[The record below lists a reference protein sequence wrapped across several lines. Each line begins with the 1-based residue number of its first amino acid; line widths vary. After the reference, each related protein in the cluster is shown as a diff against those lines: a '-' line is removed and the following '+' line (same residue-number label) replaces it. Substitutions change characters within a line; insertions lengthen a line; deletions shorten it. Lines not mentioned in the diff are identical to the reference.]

1 MALQAGGDSA
11 GREGAGPGRC
21 LTAETRSISSRW
33 KRLCRPGRQARDR
46 APGAGQGGQGWARGL
61 GVEQGA
67 RRGPGGQARDRGPHL
82 LQPRGL
88 CPCLLPAAQF
98 LGSTPRPAPPSICK
112 SQCLGDSQPPPDP
125 VIPQVHAA
133 DSASYWHPNST
144 WPRGAPQL
152 PLSSRRG
159 PRRPPCFSP
168 ERPPPRSGLFT
179 PRCPES
185 PLGLFASH
193 QRCRGQRGHSQHRTP
208 PAQPRLWGTPPPS
221 ARGPLRQERGKRTG
235 RGGRLRGGKQVLR
248 AHCVPRP
255 PPPGRRGVAPQG
267 RAGCVSMPSRLPL
280 TLSAR
285 TRSALPTFNVDRNT
299 AKRPE
304 WGPSGAGSV
313 LAVRMG

>member
-61 GVEQGA
+61 SVEQGA
-67 RRGPGGQARDRGPHL
+67 RGGPGGQARDRGPHL

-98 LGSTPRPAPPSICK
+98 LGSTPRPVPPSICK
-112 SQCLGDSQPPPDP
+112 SQCLGDSQPPPHP

-152 PLSSRRG
+152 PLSSLRG

-168 ERPPPRSGLFT
+168 ERPPPCSGLFT
-179 PRCPES
+179 PRCPAS

-221 ARGPLRQERGKRTG
+221 ARGPLRQERGKRKGQEEEGFGAGAGAAGALRPSAPTAWETG
-235 RGGRLRGGKQVLR
+235 RRTPGACGLRVHAVQTA
-248 AHCVPRP
+248 AHAQRTH
-255 PPPGRRGVAPQG
+255 
-267 RAGCVSMPSRLPL
+267 
-280 TLSAR
+280 TLSA
-285 TRSALPTFNVDRNT
+285 PYVQC
-299 AKRPE
+299 
-304 WGPSGAGSV
+304 
-313 LAVRMG
+313 